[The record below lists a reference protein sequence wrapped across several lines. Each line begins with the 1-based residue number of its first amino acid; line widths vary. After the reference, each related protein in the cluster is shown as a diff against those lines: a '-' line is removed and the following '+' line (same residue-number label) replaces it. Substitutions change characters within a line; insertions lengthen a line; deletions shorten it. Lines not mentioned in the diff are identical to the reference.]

1 MKLFKKFLLAAAT
14 VGLVGSLGFTS
25 QVKAAD
31 PATVDLTV
39 SGENAIIVIN
49 DPSVSVN
56 KISIK
61 AGGIDLGTVDVDRT
75 LSTKTATVN
84 IKDKINASSQTVS
97 SIAGDVEVKI
107 SDTVS
112 ANPWTSNAYKKSMDP
127 LYRLTVGVAATGGG
141 SVSLDNKND
150 VLAIYDYKDKPHTI
164 TATPSPNSGYEF
176 GRWDRGSTAWS
187 TNDSVTISVSDNASE
202 NAYTA
207 TFVQATTDYASFMY
221 TTYNEDGTVISGPI
235 TVDGDTPDPVTLSKG
250 QKLVVSNRIPST
262 VTLSG
267 SGFGNSANSIMKGS
281 GSTYVANLAGVATL
295 YHPGAAGYTESGTLT
310 INVIDN
316 FVSSE
321 FKIKGDDYVT
331 GDKDKDYYV
340 ELTPTDIKEGT
351 GYQAYGITWEVTSD
365 SKATLTGLST
375 SSKTGTS
382 VSDIK
387 GVRVKYTGDSV
398 DAGKTATIEVKA
410 TIKNGKAS
418 SGTDADFV
426 LTHKITVY
434 PKFSL
439 TYSSDKRTL
448 SYKAPAKINTGTTS
462 GQDSDNKDATKTAFE
477 VKGIK
482 LDPIVN
488 GSVVNDIISLSK
500 TKSLGTDKTIDSS
513 TIESIVIEL
522 NKKNKFS
529 GDSCDL
535 VFRAYPCDT
544 DGKYNKEIK
553 AEQTATVYK
562 VVLHVTTSASSGTD
576 KTTNKNSGGGV
587 ATLAPLP
594 VALISPVGTTVAT
607 AAGTATDYV
616 FYLLP
621 GQEISEDVI
630 ASIYPALKGVKLTDA
645 AGNSITKITGSSS
658 VTSNNYNGVLGVK
671 TTATADSAPDGQQ
684 KWGQGNTFAYIMMI
698 LVICGVCAG
707 LYALNRKK
715 SNI

>member
-14 VGLVGSLGFTS
+14 VGLVSSVGFASKTQAAGDVKVTIDSVANTATIESVSGNQVILTAGGKQIFSTTDPAVSVNGITVEKISEKTKGKGITGETATISATVKGEGTWEKTGEASTKLYLVKVTATNGTVEPANGAYEFPGNAVTFSATPASGYVMDKWDDGSTASTNNIYVL
-25 QVKAAD
+25 AD
-31 PATVDLTV
+31 PAKNTAHTVVFKSSSAPTQAYLNYTV
-39 SGENAIIVIN
+39 KHSTGVEDTDTVTTLDKRINMKVGET
-49 DPSVSVN
+49 
-56 KISIK
+56 IS
-61 AGGIDLGTVDVDRT
+61 
-75 LSTKTATVN
+75 LSTNTDFGVASGTQRSDYFDGNWALLTAKRSGSLRV
-84 IKDKINASSQTVS
+84 IALGKDDGYPDYVRSKWLTI
-97 SIAGDVEVKI
+97 DI
-107 SDTVS
+107 SDDFK
-112 ANPWTSNAYKKSMDP
+112 A
-127 LYRLTVGVAATGGG
+127 
-141 SVSLDNKND
+141 
-150 VLAIYDYKDKPHTI
+150 
-164 TATPSPNSGYEF
+164 
-176 GRWDRGSTAWS
+176 
-187 TNDSVTISVSDNASE
+187 SD
-202 NAYTA
+202 
-207 TFVQATTDYASFMY
+207 
-221 TTYNEDGTVISGPI
+221 
-235 TVDGDTPDPVTLSKG
+235 
-250 QKLVVSNRIPST
+250 
-262 VTLSG
+262 
-267 SGFGNSANSIMKGS
+267 
-281 GSTYVANLAGVATL
+281 
-295 YHPGAAGYTESGTLT
+295 
-310 INVIDN
+310 
-316 FVSSE
+316 

-331 GDKDKDYYV
+331 GDKDKDYCID
-340 ELTPTDIKEGT
+340 LTPTDVVEGT
-351 GYQAYGITWEVTSD
+351 GYKAYGITWEVSND

-375 SSKTGTS
+375 NSKTGTS

-387 GVRVKYTGDSV
+387 GVRVKYTGDSI

-410 TIKNGKAS
+410 TIKNGKAA

-482 LDPIVN
+482 LDPMVG

-500 TKSLGTDKTIDSS
+500 TKSLGTDKTIDAS